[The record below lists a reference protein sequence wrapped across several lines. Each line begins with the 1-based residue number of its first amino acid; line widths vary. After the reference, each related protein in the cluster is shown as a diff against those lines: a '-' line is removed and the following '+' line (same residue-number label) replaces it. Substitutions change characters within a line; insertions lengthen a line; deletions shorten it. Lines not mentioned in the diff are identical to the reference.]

1 MSALVER
8 AFSIGGHALR
18 VRGMSGAAID
28 WEPCFR
34 AISSAFPPLE
44 PTEMAI
50 GLDVRIGLDAHAI
63 RPDAEPLEV
72 EGLTTDLRFG
82 RLPSSALLLDRGDAW
97 AIIDGT
103 RIEVVT
109 TRAPSYALGIN
120 LVFRAVLLGARS
132 LGLVPLHAG
141 VVEVGGGGWLLV
153 GPSGAGKSTTTLALA
168 EAGCMPRADDVL
180 LVDSAS
186 LSIVPVGR
194 PFHLS
199 PLALSSFTRWEEK
212 RLSSAASAAGKFDVR
227 VAPPSS
233 APIRPGA
240 ILLLSRPGEST
251 RLERASVV
259 DALPHLLTESGS
271 IFLDPTRAS
280 ESLDALRRL
289 VESVPLLTLRP
300 GPDVLSEP
308 GRLRSRVEAL
318 LREGG

>member
-1 MSALVER
+1 MER
-8 AFSIGGHALR
+8 SFSIGDQRLL
-18 VRGMSGAAID
+18 VRCSSEVASD
-28 WEPCFR
+28 WEPCLR

-44 PTEMAI
+44 STDRTL
-50 GLDVRIGLDAHAI
+50 GLDVRIDLDGRAI
-63 RPDAEPLEV
+63 RPHAEPLEV

-82 RLPSSALLLDRGDAW
+82 RLPSNALLLDRGDAW
-97 AIIDGT
+97 AVLDGP

-120 LVFRAVLLGARS
+120 LVFRAVLIGARS

-141 VVEVGGGGWLLV
+141 VVEVDGGGWLLI
-153 GPSGAGKSTTTLALA
+153 GPSGAGKSTTTLVLA
-168 EAGCMPRADDVL
+168 EAGCVPRADDIL
-180 LVDSAS
+180 FIDSTS
-186 LSIVPVGR
+186 LAIVPIGR

-199 PLALSSFTRWEEK
+199 PLALSSFARWEERK
-212 RLSSAASAAGKFDVR
+212 LSSTLSAAGKFDVR

-233 APIRPGA
+233 AQIRPSA
-240 ILLLSRPGEST
+240 ILLLSKPGGVT
-251 RLERASVV
+251 LIERASVP
-259 DALPHLLTESGS
+259 DALAHLLTESGS

-308 GRLRSRVEAL
+308 GRLRAGIEAL
-318 LREGG
+318 LRAGG